1 MPLKLVKH
9 EMTYDQTYINHL
21 TNKTARLYKHRLEL
35 LGLWH
40 VHPSG
45 SDTFS
50 TADDRLNTD
59 YASLRGSGAISGLVN
74 LDPQFR
80 LTMYHVT
87 LPLHYTKVSVHVGDS
102 LIPQD
107 MFAVKSLTEFLIKGE
122 GRHHPLPPLS
132 VPRVHPLEAT
142 MSNPH
147 YTSDLRLL
155 DGNWDL
161 KTVMNSQ
168 TIILVTGVKLA
179 IELLDRPVAERLRD
193 EIDKLGDISLC
204 RRALIVSDALWFN
217 DATLHTQPVIAIGGP
232 SSNALT
238 RLLADQGDTWHTEK
252 GFQGSFIEGPPPQ
265 VALWGRESAQVRD
278 HVETW
283 IKIHNGLSY
292 FLKLCWR

>member
-1 MPLKLVKH
+1 
-9 EMTYDQTYINHL
+9 
-21 TNKTARLYKHRLEL
+21 
-35 LGLWH
+35 
-40 VHPSG
+40 
-45 SDTFS
+45 
-50 TADDRLNTD
+50 
-59 YASLRGSGAISGLVN
+59 
-74 LDPQFR
+74 
-80 LTMYHVT
+80 
-87 LPLHYTKVSVHVGDS
+87 
-102 LIPQD
+102 
-107 MFAVKSLTEFLIKGE
+107 
-122 GRHHPLPPLS
+122 
-132 VPRVHPLEAT
+132 

-161 KTVMNSQ
+161 TKVMNSQ